1 MAIDLGNDPVGTPP
15 SPEQQQQI
23 CSAIGA
29 VSFPPND
36 GEKRVRKDGEWVYLI
51 PPSSKAYD
59 SGNNVLLEE
68 FSNAIP
74 ASWAAERTD
83 VVGVSFIPTLT
94 SIGSFAFYYC
104 TALTG
109 VTIPN
114 SVSSIGSG
122 AFSYC
127 FALTSITI
135 PDSVTSIDNYAF
147 RGCTGLTS
155 VTIPNN
161 TTSLGFSVFAY
172 CTALTSITIPD
183 SVTSIGDS
191 EFAGCTALT
200 SVTIPNSVSSIGSGA
215 FSYCTGLNYIACL
228 APTAPTLGSN
238 VFANI
243 LTTEVHVPIAA
254 TGYGTTFGGLT
265 VVQDL

>member
-1 MAIDLGNDPVGTPP
+1 MSIDIGNAPVGTPP
-15 SPEQQQQI
+15 DSTQQQQMRLALG
-23 CSAIGA
+23 AIGDA
-29 VSFPPND
+29 PID
-36 GEKRVRKDGEWVYLI
+36 GQKYVRKDGEWVYLI

-59 SGNNVLLEE
+59 SGNNVLFEE
-68 FSNAIP
+68 TSDAIP
-74 ASWAAERTD
+74 DDWTQTNSAAVAS
-83 VVGVSFIPTLT
+83 VSFIPTLT

-109 VTIPN
+109 VMIPN

-147 RGCTGLTS
+147 RGCTALTS
-155 VTIPNN
+155 VTLPNN
-161 TTSLGFSVFAY
+161 PTSLGFSVFAY

-200 SVTIPNSVSSIGSGA
+200 SVTIPSSVDSIGNQA
-215 FSYCTGLNYIACL
+215 FSGCSGLNYIACL
-228 APTAPTLGSN
+228 ASTAPTLGSN
-238 VFANI
+238 AFLNI
-243 LTTEVHVPIAA
+243 LATEIHVPVAA

-265 VVQDL
+265 VVNI